1 MAGCRPPE
9 SPLFPI
15 LSTHAEIRIGSPVC
29 LGMLMGFVMM
39 LSRTVLILRTASMM
53 DVMLV
58 LMRDAKVASVQKVE
72 SPNRPHYEMG
82 VEKVRHW
89 G

>member
-15 LSTHAEIRIGSPVC
+15 LSAHAEIRIGSPVC